1 MGTPTIEVTTPTT
14 SVDAPITLAT
24 PAPKMLGLRDT
35 LGLWGNLGISLL
47 LPVAAALIILPGSP
61 FGPTFLAIIV
71 GAVIGSVLGLV
82 SIVLA
87 VFAWRGRTSAAVG
100 LCVVRVLSAL
110 TAVPAFWVTGVPGPV
125 MAVAG
130 SFIVLT
136 MVGTVL
142 TLAGLRRPALVEA

>member
-1 MGTPTIEVTTPTT
+1 MLKSADQIGR
-14 SVDAPITLAT
+14 
-24 PAPKMLGLRDT
+24 PKTCERQEMSALYRSGVVL
-35 LGLWGNLGISLL
+35 LGILSVIDLAGPL
-47 LPVAAALIILPGSP
+47 YTDGQHPPMII
-61 FGPTFLAIIV
+61 
-71 GAVIGSVLGLV
+71 AVIGSVLGLV

-87 VFAWRGRTSAAVG
+87 VFAWRGRTAAAVG

-136 MVGTVL
+136 IVGVVL
-142 TLAGLRRPALVEA
+142 TLAGLRRPALVAA

>member
-1 MGTPTIEVTTPTT
+1 MSALYRSGV
-14 SVDAPITLAT
+14 VL
-24 PAPKMLGLRDT
+24 
-35 LGLWGNLGISLL
+35 LGILSVIDLAGPL
-47 LPVAAALIILPGSP
+47 YTDGQHPPMII
-61 FGPTFLAIIV
+61 AI
-71 GAVIGSVLGLV
+71 IGSVLGLV

-87 VFAWRGRTSAAVG
+87 VFAWRGRTAAAVG

-136 MVGTVL
+136 IVGAVL

>member
-1 MGTPTIEVTTPTT
+1 MSALYRSGV
-14 SVDAPITLAT
+14 VL
-24 PAPKMLGLRDT
+24 
-35 LGLWGNLGISLL
+35 LGILSVIDL
-47 LPVAAALIILPGSP
+47 AAPLYTDGQHPPMII
-61 FGPTFLAIIV
+61 
-71 GAVIGSVLGLV
+71 AVIGSVLGLV

-87 VFAWRGRTSAAVG
+87 VFAWRGRTAAAVG

-136 MVGTVL
+136 IVGVVL
-142 TLAGLRRPALVEA
+142 ALAGLRRPVLVEA

>member
-1 MGTPTIEVTTPTT
+1 MSALYRSGVVLLGVL
-14 SVDAPITLAT
+14 SVIDLAAPLYSDGQH
-24 PAPKMLGLRDT
+24 PPM
-35 LGLWGNLGISLL
+35 
-47 LPVAAALIILPGSP
+47 II
-61 FGPTFLAIIV
+61 
-71 GAVIGSVLGLV
+71 AVIGSGLGLV

-87 VFAWRGRTSAAVG
+87 VFAWRGRMAAAVG

-136 MVGTVL
+136 IAGILL

>member
-1 MGTPTIEVTTPTT
+1 MSALYRSGV
-14 SVDAPITLAT
+14 VL
-24 PAPKMLGLRDT
+24 
-35 LGLWGNLGISLL
+35 LGILSVIDLTAPL
-47 LPVAAALIILPGSP
+47 YTDGQHPPMII
-61 FGPTFLAIIV
+61 
-71 GAVIGSVLGLV
+71 AVIGSVLGLV

-87 VFAWRGRTSAAVG
+87 VFAWRGRTSEAVG